1 MAKQPKTYIAPHA
14 VYTGG
19 RMYAAGEPFVTADE
33 PGEQW
38 ETVTKGEAAAA
49 TAAQKGPPDDVP
61 LDALSGDALK
71 AFAATKGVNPKGLS
85 DKDLRTAIAAADEPA
100 L

>member
-1 MAKQPKTYIAPHA
+1 MAKQPKTYVAPHA

-19 RMYAAGEPFVTADE
+19 RMYAPGEPFVTADE

-49 TAAQKGPPDDVP
+49 EAAQKGPPNDVP
-61 LDALSGDALK
+61 LDSLSGDALK
-71 AFAATKGVNPKGLS
+71 AFAATKKVNPKGLS
-85 DKDLRTAIAAADEPA
+85 DAELRTAIAAADEPA